1 MIASAGSVVVPAQ
14 PLAHITLGHLDS
26 AVFLS
31 SVLVAALLRYARHR
45 TGQELTNE
53 QLFYDML
60 SFWTLVELLLLFS
73 ADLDFGIGLPVP
85 DFSELI
91 RSNGVLLP
99 LALAYCAF
107 LVGQSTLWPTITS
120 LRSSDRPK
128 PAGPSDAV
136 THGEDIP

>member
-1 MIASAGSVVVPAQ
+1 MSDLAGTVAAPAQ

-26 AVFLS
+26 AIFLL
-31 SVLVAALLRYARHR
+31 SVAVAALLRYGRHR
-45 TGQELTNE
+45 AGQELSNE

-73 ADLDFGIGLPVP
+73 ADLDLGIGLPVP

-99 LALAYCAF
+99 IALAYCAF
-107 LVGQSTLWPTITS
+107 LVAQSTLWPTIIS
-120 LRSSDRPK
+120 LRSAEKPK
-128 PAGPSDAV
+128 PTGAGAPQE
-136 THGEDIP
+136 TTKRP